1 MISDL
6 NADIAYI
13 ATPYA
18 FNEEQALLCLQ
29 HVKPVLCEKPMTL
42 TYRQTSHLTDVAT
55 KQNLFLMEAMWTG
68 CTPFINGIKEIIAEG
83 TIGKVRHVQADF
95 GFASPFDADSRLYN
109 YALGGGSVMD
119 IGIYPLFLATLLL
132 GKSQNIQVAAT
143 LSPTQVDEMPLFSF
157 NMAME
162 VPHS

>member
-1 MISDL
+1 M
-6 NADIAYI
+6 
-13 ATPYA
+13 
-18 FNEEQALLCLQ
+18 
-29 HVKPVLCEKPMTL
+29 
-42 TYRQTSHLTDVAT
+42 
-55 KQNLFLMEAMWTG
+55 
-68 CTPFINGIKEIIAEG
+68 
-83 TIGKVRHVQADF
+83 QADF
-95 GFASPFDADSRLYN
+95 GFVSPFDADSRLYN